1 MLEQG
6 VNGAIEPGV
15 LPVSLVLPEQH
26 QDVHSELRWQC
37 RRGMLELDL
46 LLNGFLDK
54 KYHHLSTKEKEQFK
68 NLLDY
73 PDQTLFDL
81 LMGKM
86 QSSDNDVALLVNK
99 VNKYPL

>member
-1 MLEQG
+1 MSGQR
-6 VNGAIEPGV
+6 
-15 LPVSLVLPEQH
+15 
-26 QDVHSELRWQC
+26 DTHSELRWQC

-46 LLNGFLDK
+46 LLNGFLDED
-54 KYHHLSTKEKEQFK
+54 YSQLSINEKDQFK

-86 QSSDNDVALLVNK
+86 MSSDKDVALLVNK
-99 VNKYPL
+99 VNKYLL

>member
-1 MLEQG
+1 MIEQ
-6 VNGAIEPGV
+6 
-15 LPVSLVLPEQH
+15 Q
-26 QDVHSELRWQC
+26 QDVQSELRWQC

-46 LLNGFLDK
+46 LLNGFLDEQ
-54 KYHHLSTKEKEQFK
+54 YQQLSSDEKNQFK

-86 QSSDNDVALLVNK
+86 QSSDNEIGLLIKK
-99 VNKYPL
+99 VNKNMTAIL

>member
-1 MLEQG
+1 MSGQ
-6 VNGAIEPGV
+6 
-15 LPVSLVLPEQH
+15 
-26 QDVHSELRWQC
+26 QDTHSELRWQC

-46 LLNGFLDK
+46 LLNGFLDE
-54 KYHHLSTKEKEQFK
+54 KYHQLSINEKDQFK

-86 QSSDNDVALLVNK
+86 KSSDRDVALLVNK
-99 VNKYPL
+99 VNKYLL

>member
-1 MLEQG
+1 MIEQQS
-6 VNGAIEPGV
+6 
-15 LPVSLVLPEQH
+15 SLQ
-26 QDVHSELRWQC
+26 SELRWQC

-46 LLNGFLDK
+46 LLNGFLDEC
-54 KYHHLSTKEKEQFK
+54 YHQLSAKEKDQFK

-86 QSSDNDVALLVNK
+86 QSSDNDVVLLVNK
-99 VNKYPL
+99 VNKNLL

>member
-1 MLEQG
+1 MSGQ
-6 VNGAIEPGV
+6 
-15 LPVSLVLPEQH
+15 
-26 QDVHSELRWQC
+26 QDTNSELRWQC

-46 LLNGFLDK
+46 LLNGFLDE
-54 KYHHLSTKEKEQFK
+54 KYNQLSINEKDQFK

-86 QSSDNDVALLVNK
+86 KSSDRDVALLVNK
-99 VNKYPL
+99 VNKYLL